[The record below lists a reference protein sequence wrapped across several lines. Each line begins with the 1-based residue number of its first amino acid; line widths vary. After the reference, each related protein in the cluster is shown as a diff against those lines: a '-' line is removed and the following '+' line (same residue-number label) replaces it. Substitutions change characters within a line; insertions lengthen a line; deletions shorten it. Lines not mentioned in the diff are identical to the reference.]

1 MRRMRRR
8 RSSSGLQNLTKPP
21 KYFLEIAELIANLY
35 PDAEKIVEIGVGSA
49 PWTLLK
55 LRELL
60 PRTTLLA
67 VDVDQSSIMRLREL
81 GLNAEVDD
89 IFDPRVELYQKSD
102 LIYSIR
108 PPIELIDPIVRIA
121 ERVGTDA
128 LIFPL
133 SEDSYLH
140 EFKSPWVRVGHPSLL
155 AFILKHG

>member
-1 MRRMRRR
+1 MRRR
-8 RSSSGLQNLTKPP
+8 GSSSGLQNLTKPP
-21 KYFLEIAELIANLY
+21 KYFLEVAELIANLY
-35 PDAEKIVEIGVGSA
+35 PDAEKIVEVGVGSS

-55 LRELL
+55 LKELL

-89 IFDPRVELYQKSD
+89 ILDPRIELYQKSD

-121 ERVGTDA
+121 ERVGADA
-128 LIFPL
+128 LVFPL

-140 EFKSPWVRVGHPSLL
+140 EFKSPWSRVGHPSLL

>member
-1 MRRMRRR
+1 MRRR
-8 RSSSGLQNLTKPP
+8 GSSSGLQNLTKPP

-35 PDAEKIVEIGVGSA
+35 PDAEKIVEIGVGAA

-55 LRELL
+55 LKELL

-67 VDVDQSSIMRLREL
+67 VDVDQSSIVRLREL

-89 IFDPRVELYQKSD
+89 ILNPRIELYQSSD

-108 PPIELIDPIVRIA
+108 PSIELINPIAEIA
-121 ERVGTDA
+121 ERVEADA

-133 SEDSYLH
+133 SEDSYLY
-140 EFKSPWVRVGHPSLL
+140 EFKSPWSKVDHPSLL
-155 AFILKHG
+155 AFILRHG

>member
-1 MRRMRRR
+1 
-8 RSSSGLQNLTKPP
+8 LTKPP

-35 PDAEKIVEIGVGSA
+35 PDAEKIVEIGVGPS

-55 LRELL
+55 LKELL
-60 PRTTLLA
+60 PKTNLLA
-67 VDVDQSSIMRLREL
+67 VDVDRDSVMRLREL

-89 IFDPRVELYQKSD
+89 ILDPRIELYRKSD

-108 PPIELIDPIVRIA
+108 PPIELIEPIA
-121 ERVGTDA
+121 RVAGIVGADA

-140 EFKSPWVRVGHPSLL
+140 EFKSPWSRVDHPSLL

>member
-1 MRRMRRR
+1 MQRRG
-8 RSSSGLQNLTKPP
+8 SSSGLQNLTKPP

-89 IFDPRVELYQKSD
+89 ILDPRIELYQKSD

-121 ERVGTDA
+121 ERVEADA
-128 LIFPL
+128 LVFPL

-140 EFKSPWVRVGHPSLL
+140 EFKSPWSRVDHPSLL
-155 AFILKHG
+155 AFTLKHG